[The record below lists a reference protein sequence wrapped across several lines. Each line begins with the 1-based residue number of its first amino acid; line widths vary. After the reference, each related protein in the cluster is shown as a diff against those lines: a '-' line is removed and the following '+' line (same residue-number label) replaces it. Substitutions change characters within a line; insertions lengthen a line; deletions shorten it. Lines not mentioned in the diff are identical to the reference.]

1 MLGMVSAVLVS
12 SFQILMLY
20 KNDNHFDERHD
31 QNIFL
36 LLNVNIYGSTNAK
49 AETN

>member
-1 MLGMVSAVLVS
+1 MLGMVSAERVS
-12 SFQILMLY
+12 SCQILMLY
-20 KNDNHFDERHD
+20 KKDNHFDERHD
-31 QNIFL
+31 QNIFK